1 MCACTVVE
9 MLEWEDAAAAE
20 RAHAT
25 PDVMAVCGPME
36 TLAEEMDFL
45 ALVALAT
52 PAVPCPDKAHTHT
65 ATNQTETPAA
75 QPSGAVAK
83 ADKAEKAQKSEKA
96 KRAQTQKAAA
106 TN

>member
-1 MCACTVVE
+1 MRPGGIIEEV
-9 MLEWEDAAAAE
+9 DASVDTKEHVMKLAARMIA
-20 RAHAT
+20 A
-25 PDVMAVCGPME
+25 
-36 TLAEEMDFL
+36 L

-52 PAVPCPDKAHTHT
+52 PAFPCPEKTRTHT

-83 ADKAEKAQKSEKA
+83 ADKAEKGQKSEKA
-96 KRAQTQKAAA
+96 KRAQAQKAAA